1 MKPELL
7 RALPKMDLLLAR
19 PALAGSP
26 LPYALRRQAARQV
39 LDEYRAALRAG
50 ALSAVPGLD
59 ELEQSV
65 LRRGA
70 ELARPALGRVINAT
84 GVVLHTN
91 LGRAPLSPRAA
102 AAVGEAAR
110 GYSNLEYDL
119 SARRRGRRGAAVES
133 LLCAL
138 TGAEAALVV
147 NNNAAAVFLLL
158 SALAAGRGVA
168 LSRGELVEIGG
179 KFRVPDVMA
188 QSGAIMV
195 DLGTTNKTH
204 LSDYEEAINENTA
217 ALLKVHTS
225 NFRVVGFTESV
236 SVAELVEL
244 GNKHGLPVIEDI
256 GSGVLIDL
264 SKYGLTYEPTVQESI
279 RAGAAIVCFSGDKLL
294 GGPQAGIIVGRKEY
308 IKKIKKHPL
317 TRAFRIDKFTAAAL
331 ELTLQEYLSEE
342 NAIRNIPVLRMLT
355 QPPMEIRE
363 RAEKLAAMLKNVNA
377 RVEVVDCESQVGG
390 GSMPLERLRS
400 SAVAIKPNGMTT
412 AAFEEALRRAER
424 PVICRVQEDRA
435 LMDMRTVQ
443 PGETE
448 LIAAEVAGILGVK

>member
-168 LSRGELVEIGG
+168 LS
-179 KFRVPDVMA
+179 
-188 QSGAIMV
+188 
-195 DLGTTNKTH
+195 
-204 LSDYEEAINENTA
+204 
-217 ALLKVHTS
+217 
-225 NFRVVGFTESV
+225 
-236 SVAELVEL
+236 
-244 GNKHGLPVIEDI
+244 
-256 GSGVLIDL
+256 LIH
-264 SKYGLTYEPTVQESI
+264 I
-279 RAGAAIVCFSGDKLL
+279 
-294 GGPQAGIIVGRKEY
+294 
-308 IKKIKKHPL
+308 
-317 TRAFRIDKFTAAAL
+317 
-331 ELTLQEYLSEE
+331 
-342 NAIRNIPVLRMLT
+342 
-355 QPPMEIRE
+355 
-363 RAEKLAAMLKNVNA
+363 
-377 RVEVVDCESQVGG
+377 
-390 GSMPLERLRS
+390 
-400 SAVAIKPNGMTT
+400 
-412 AAFEEALRRAER
+412 
-424 PVICRVQEDRA
+424 
-435 LMDMRTVQ
+435 
-443 PGETE
+443 
-448 LIAAEVAGILGVK
+448 

>member
-168 LSRGELVEIGG
+168 ISRGELVEIGG
-179 KFRVPDVMA
+179 SFRVPDIMA
-188 QSGAIMV
+188 RSGAELIEV
-195 DLGTTNKTH
+195 GTTNKTR
-204 LSDYEEAINENTA
+204 LSDYEKAVDGRGAEV
-217 ALLKVHTS
+217 LLKVHTS
-225 NFRVVGFTESV
+225 NFQIVGFTEEAPLEDMVALGHSRGLSV
-236 SVAELVEL
+236 LHDL
-244 GNKHGLPVIEDI
+244 
-256 GSGVLIDL
+256 GSGALFTDAALGVPQ
-264 SKYGLTYEPTVQESI
+264 GPTVEDSM
-279 RAGAAIVCFSGDKLL
+279 RAGADVICFSGDKLL
-294 GGPQAGIIVGRKEY
+294 GGPQAGILLGKAEQLGRLRADPLFRALRPGKLALAALEATLLDWRDGTAVPVSAMLSAPPEELRRRAEALAEALSPLHPCTAVETQGEVGGGARPGESL
-308 IKKIKKHPL
+308 P
-317 TRAFRIDKFTAAAL
+317 AWAAAL
-331 ELTLQEYLSEE
+331 EPAEALEAHLRAWRVPILGRIHRGKLLLDVRTLLPGDE
-342 NAIRNIPVLRMLT
+342 A
-355 QPPMEIRE
+355 EIAAALAAWREE
-363 RAEKLAAMLKNVNA
+363 RA
-377 RVEVVDCESQVGG
+377 
-390 GSMPLERLRS
+390 
-400 SAVAIKPNGMTT
+400 
-412 AAFEEALRRAER
+412 
-424 PVICRVQEDRA
+424 
-435 LMDMRTVQ
+435 
-443 PGETE
+443 
-448 LIAAEVAGILGVK
+448 

>member
-1 MKPELL
+1 MDKNRFF
-7 RALPKMDLLLAR
+7 RAIPKVDTLIEQCDS
-19 PALAGSP
+19 AG
-26 LPYALRRQAARQV
+26 LFDRYGREITVDCIRERTEALREFIGKSEDETEIIRRTESLLPDIASAA
-39 LDEYRAALRAG
+39 AG
-50 ALSAVPGLD
+50 LFSPNLKPV
-59 ELEQSV
+59 V
-65 LRRGA
+65 
-70 ELARPALGRVINAT
+70 NAT
-84 GVVLHTN
+84 GTVLHTN
-91 LGRAPLSPRAA
+91 LGRALISKKHADHLMA
-102 AAVGEAAR
+102 IVS

-119 SARRRGRRGAAVES
+119 EAGARGERYSHFEK
-133 LLCAL
+133 LLCKI
-138 TGAEAALVV
+138 TGAEAAMAV
-147 NNNAAAVFLLL
+147 NNNAAAVMLTL
-158 SALAAGRGVA
+158 SALCRGGEVPV
-168 LSRGELVEIGG
+168 SRGELVEIGG

-204 LSDYEEAINENTA
+204 LSDYEDAINGNTA

-225 NFRVVGFTESV
+225 NFRVGD
-236 SVAELVEL
+236 
-244 GNKHGLPVIEDI
+244 KHGLPVIEDI

-377 RVEVVDCESQVGG
+377 RVEIVDCESQVGG